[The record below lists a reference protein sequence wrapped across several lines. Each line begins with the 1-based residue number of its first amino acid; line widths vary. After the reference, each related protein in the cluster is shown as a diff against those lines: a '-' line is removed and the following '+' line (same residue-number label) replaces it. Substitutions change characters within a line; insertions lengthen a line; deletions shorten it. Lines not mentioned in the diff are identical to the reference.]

1 MIKSTT
7 CIKNISGRVN
17 IVAMTESKLP
27 QDAKDYFVYVCFI
40 SSTEEVYIT
49 VWSMFNLWERGKER
63 SHPKHCMFP
72 TIQNFRVSFIEGFR
86 YMQDF
91 DSVGQYSHSDNC

>member
-1 MIKSTT
+1 
-7 CIKNISGRVN
+7 
-17 IVAMTESKLP
+17 MTESKLP

-72 TIQNFRVSFIEGFR
+72 TIQNFRVSFIEGSAICKILIVLGSIVTLIIANHYKLFK
-86 YMQDF
+86 
-91 DSVGQYSHSDNC
+91 NWLN

>member
-1 MIKSTT
+1 
-7 CIKNISGRVN
+7 
-17 IVAMTESKLP
+17 MTESKLP

-72 TIQNFRVSFIEGFR
+72 TIQNFRVSFIEGSAICKILIVLGSIVTPIIANHYKLFK
-86 YMQDF
+86 
-91 DSVGQYSHSDNC
+91 NWLN